1 MVNQPYSYQTQTSG
15 GQAPIT
21 FSLASGTLPIGLS
34 LNSAGLISGTPNAPG
49 NYSFAV
55 MATDTCPA
63 GAQNAIQSCSI
74 YVQPYQGTLSVLTV
88 PSSFSIPRGE
98 SSALNVNYQFS
109 GAAITN
115 ANLSSPSGI
124 FMVGD
129 TTIEVRATFLTV
141 NVRNGSGTGSENI
154 SIPVR
159 VLEEAMKRGS
169 TSFFYKRTFSS
180 PDGGIILNTT
190 VNFTITTEAG
200 AAFEIRRID
209 LYFENRRPEITIPRN
224 YSNLRAYADI
234 RFVGSGL
241 FQGFWEVDGRMLSR
255 IDRHLLYGS
264 SVTLETPEIP
274 PLPTFDPGYHSVK
287 FIITNPVVGI
297 PLKEILYFVTT
308 DEAPGKPAKLTLYSP
323 ENGGD
328 IEYGPSTFTWEKPE
342 KTAFFTIQFFE
353 DPKSEPVFSA
363 FTKEASYTLP
373 ESILQN
379 SFSPGR
385 KYFWK
390 VTGFNDGSDVIAES
404 EPWSFT
410 MYCSRRICKRP
421 DTCCLCGIGFFRGA
435 DERDAREVCLDP
447 Y

>member
-15 GQAPIT
+15 GQSPIT

-34 LNSAGLISGTPNAPG
+34 LSSAGLISGTPNAPG
-49 NYSFAV
+49 NYSFVV

-98 SSALNVNYQFS
+98 SSALNVNYQFT

-115 ANLSSPSGI
+115 ANLSSPSGM
-124 FMVGD
+124 FMVGN
-129 TTIEVRATFLTV
+129 TTVEVRATFLTV
-141 NVRNGSGTGSENI
+141 NVRNGSGMGSENI

-169 TSFFYKRTFSS
+169 TSFLYKRTFSS

-200 AAFEIRRID
+200 ATFEIRRID

-287 FIITNPVVGI
+287 LIITNPVVGI
-297 PLKEILYFVTT
+297 PLKEILFFVTT
-308 DEAPGKPAKLTLYSP
+308 DEAPGKPVKLYALLTGKRRGYRIRPFDLHLGEAG
-323 ENGGD
+323 EN
-328 IEYGPSTFTWEKPE
+328 SVLH
-342 KTAFFTIQFFE
+342 
-353 DPKSEPVFSA
+353 DPV
-363 FTKEASYTLP
+363 L
-373 ESILQN
+373 
-379 SFSPGR
+379 
-385 KYFWK
+385 
-390 VTGFNDGSDVIAES
+390 
-404 EPWSFT
+404 
-410 MYCSRRICKRP
+410 
-421 DTCCLCGIGFFRGA
+421 
-435 DERDAREVCLDP
+435 
-447 Y
+447 